1 MFRASHQHD
10 EMIKKNDQRTYWE
23 RLGTTKVLGL
33 LENFSGLAGCHVK
46 EFEGDPPRAMGGLD
60 RLQIQSRG
68 GIMCHLD
75 CRVTLGQGE
84 RCERSESSES
94 HTN

>member
-10 EMIKKNDQRTYWE
+10 EMIKKNDQRTYWV
-23 RLGTTKVLGL
+23 RLGTTEFLGL
-33 LENFSGLAGCHVK
+33 WGSFSCGYLASTMSG
-46 EFEGDPPRAMGGLD
+46 MGGLD

-68 GIMCHLD
+68 GTMCHLD
-75 CRVTLGQGE
+75 CKVTLGQGE